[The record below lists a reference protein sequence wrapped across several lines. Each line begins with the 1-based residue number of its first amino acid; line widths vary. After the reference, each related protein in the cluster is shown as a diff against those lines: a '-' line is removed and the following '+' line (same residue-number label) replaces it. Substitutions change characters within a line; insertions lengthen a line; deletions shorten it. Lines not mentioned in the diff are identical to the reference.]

1 MMKYFMIK
9 YTFKDGAREEWHQ
22 SIARFIAALE
32 SDPGVR
38 GKIAY
43 RCMSAKNSAD
53 YYHLA
58 AAADDAAIKALQ
70 ANEFFA
76 RYNEETKRIS
86 GGTVEVL
93 PLEIIA
99 ETAFRA

>member
-1 MMKYFMIK
+1 MKHFMIK
-9 YTFKDGAREEWHQ
+9 YTFKEGSREEWHQ

-32 SDPGVR
+32 SDPAVR

-43 RCMSAKNSAD
+43 RCMNARNSAE

-58 AAADDAAIKALQ
+58 AAADDTAIKALQ

-76 RYNEETKRIS
+76 RYNDETKRIS

-93 PLEIIA
+93 PLDIIA

>member
-1 MMKYFMIK
+1 MKHFMIK
-9 YTFKDGAREEWHQ
+9 YTFKEGSREEWHQ
-22 SIARFIAALE
+22 DIARFIAALE
-32 SDPGVR
+32 SDPAVR

-43 RCMSAKNSAD
+43 RCMQAKNGAD
-53 YYHLA
+53 YFHLA

-70 ANEFFA
+70 ANAFFA

-93 PLEIIA
+93 PLDIIA